1 MYQAYY
7 KKQRR
12 KSMIIIIFLITFA
25 VVSTYL
31 IYEKFSTSRNT
42 DYEAGEMEV
51 VFHEKRGNEVS
62 LTKFTPVTDA
72 VGLTSPSYTF
82 TVKNNTSE
90 SVKYKVKLVLDKDK
104 MKSDGCSEKQIPNEL
119 LKLSFRK
126 DHQAP
131 KAYILSEFTDS
142 VIYTDTLEAGKS
154 EDYSIRLWAIDSNFL
169 VDKTSHYHALIE
181 VEEEE

>member
-42 DYEAGEMEV
+42 DYDSGEMEV
-51 VFHEKRGNEVS
+51 VFHEKRGNEIS

-82 TVKNNTSE
+82 TVKNNTTE
-90 SVKYKVKLVLDKDK
+90 SVKYKVKLVLDKEK

-126 DHQAP
+126 V
-131 KAYILSEFTDS
+131 SS
-142 VIYTDTLEAGKS
+142 S
-154 EDYSIRLWAIDSNFL
+154 S
-169 VDKTSHYHALIE
+169 
-181 VEEEE
+181 